1 MKTLT
6 QYIQEGILSDIDD
19 TLNAADENTDRY
31 LIANWLNE
39 NTDFV
44 SMFANRVSDFTASSK
59 MRINSKNELDLY
71 EFKPLNVYSS
81 SNKQK
86 LDLPV
91 PEYIKFNSVNTISM
105 TGYDVDKLNMKLL
118 PHFNY
123 CGFMFV
129 RSFGDNLQTP
139 DLAFLDIDEIE
150 TLYVDIENMH
160 PVSWPKSKLTTTF
173 LHASTVHNYS
183 VDVLRNYN
191 LEYDIADLKGLHT
204 NTLIIPDFLVTN
216 NAIKF
221 GYGNEIVINGNNNDA
236 YEYKSLNSI
245 FATKTFK
252 KLYIYDATRVIDD
265 CYAVTKKGDSYII
278 SARRRIVNNMIY

>member
-1 MKTLT
+1 MIELYK
-6 QYIQEGILSDIDD
+6 YIQEGILSDIDD
-19 TLNAADENTDRY
+19 TLNTADENTDRY
-31 LIANWLNE
+31 LIANWLNK

-44 SMFANRVSDFTASSK
+44 SMFANRVSSFNALSK

-71 EFKPLNVYSS
+71 EFRPLNAYSS

-105 TGYDVDKLNMKLL
+105 TGYDVDKLNMKML

-123 CGFMFV
+123 CGFMFI
-129 RSFGDNLQTP
+129 RSWDDSVQTP
-139 DLAFLDIDEIE
+139 DLASFDIDEIK

-160 PVSWPKSKLTTTF
+160 PVSWPKSKITNTF
-173 LHASTVHNYS
+173 LHTSIVRDYS
-183 VDVLRNYN
+183 VNVLRNYN
-191 LEYDIADLKGLHT
+191 LEYDITDLKGLHT

-216 NAIKF
+216 NSIKF
-221 GYGNEIVINGNNNDA
+221 AYGNEIVINSNDV
-236 YEYKSLNSI
+236 YEYESLNNI

-252 KLYIYDATRVIDD
+252 NLYVYDATRAIDD
-265 CYAVTKKGDSYII
+265 CYAVKKKGDSYII
-278 SARRRIVNNMIY
+278 STRRRVVNNMIY

>member
-1 MKTLT
+1 MIELYK
-6 QYIQEGILSDIDD
+6 YIQEGILSDIDD
-19 TLNAADENTDRY
+19 TLNTADENTDRY

-44 SMFANRVSDFTASSK
+44 SMFANRVSSFNASSK
-59 MRINSKNELDLY
+59 MRINNKNEIDLY
-71 EFKPLNVYSS
+71 EFKPLNAYSN

-129 RSFGDNLQTP
+129 RSWGDSVQTP
-139 DLAFLDIDEIE
+139 DLASLDIDEIK

-160 PVSWPKSKLTTTF
+160 PSSWPKSKITNTF
-173 LHASTVHNYS
+173 LHTSIIRGYS
-183 VDVLRNYN
+183 RTELVNYN
-191 LEYDIADLKGLHT
+191 LDYDIADLKGLYT

-216 NAIKF
+216 NSIKF
-221 GYGNEIVINGNNNDA
+221 AYGHEIVINSNDA
-236 YEYKSLNSI
+236 YEYESLNNI

-252 KLYIYDATRVIDD
+252 NLYVYDATRAIDD
-265 CYAVTKKGDSYII
+265 CYAVKKRGESYLI
-278 SARRRIVNNMIY
+278 SARRRVVNNMIY

>member
-1 MKTLT
+1 MIELYK
-6 QYIQEGILSDIDD
+6 YIQEGILSDIDD
-19 TLNAADENTDRY
+19 TLNTADENTDRY

-44 SMFANRVSDFTASSK
+44 SMFANRVSAFTASSK

-71 EFKPLNVYSS
+71 EFRPLNAYSS

-105 TGYDVDKLNMKLL
+105 TGFDVDKLNMKLL

-123 CGFMFV
+123 CGFMFL
-129 RSFGDNLQTP
+129 RSWSDGVQTP
-139 DLAFLDIDEIE
+139 DLAPLDIDEIK
-150 TLYVDIENMH
+150 TLYVDIENIH
-160 PVSWPKSKLTTTF
+160 PSSWPKSKITNTF
-173 LHASTVHNYS
+173 LHTAIVLDYS
-183 VDVLRNYN
+183 ANVLRNYN

-204 NTLIIPDFLVTN
+204 NTLIIPDFFVTN
-216 NAIKF
+216 NSIKF
-221 GYGNEIVINGNNNDA
+221 AYGNEIVINSNDA
-236 YEYKSLNSI
+236 YEYESLNNI

-252 KLYIYDATRVIDD
+252 NLYVYDATRAIDD
-265 CYAVTKKGDSYII
+265 CYAVKKKGDSYII
-278 SARRRIVNNMIY
+278 STRRRVVNNMIY

>member
-1 MKTLT
+1 MKTLK
-6 QYIQEGILSDIDD
+6 YILEASILSDIND
-19 TLNAADENTDRY
+19 TLNTSDENTDRY

-44 SMFANRVSDFTASSK
+44 SMFANRVSSFNASSK
-59 MRINSKNELDLY
+59 MRINSKNELDVY
-71 EFKPLNVYSS
+71 EFRPLNAYSS

-105 TGYDVDKLNMKLL
+105 TGYDVDKLNMKQM

-129 RSFGDNLQTP
+129 RSWGDSVQTP
-139 DLAFLDIDEIE
+139 DLAPLDIDEMK

-160 PVSWPKSKLTTTF
+160 PVSWPKSKITNTF
-173 LHASTVHNYS
+173 LHTGIVHDYNA
-183 VDVLRNYN
+183 DVLRNYDI
-191 LEYDIADLKGLHT
+191 EYDIAYLKGLHT

-221 GYGNEIVINGNNNDA
+221 AYGNEIVINSNDA
-236 YEYKSLNSI
+236 YEYGSLNNI

-252 KLYIYDATRVIDD
+252 NLYVYDATRAIDD
-265 CYAVTKKGDSYII
+265 CYAVKKKGDSYII
-278 SARRRIVNNMIY
+278 SARRRVVNNMIY

>member
-1 MKTLT
+1 MIELYK
-6 QYIQEGILSDIDD
+6 YIQEGILGDIDD
-19 TLNAADENTDRY
+19 TLNTADENTDRY

-44 SMFANRVSDFTASSK
+44 SMFANRVSAFTASSK
-59 MRINSKNELDLY
+59 MRINSKNEIDLY
-71 EFKPLNVYSS
+71 EFRPLIVYSN
-81 SNKQK
+81 SNKKK

-129 RSFGDNLQTP
+129 RSWGDSVQTP
-139 DLAFLDIDEIE
+139 DLVSLDIDEIK

-160 PVSWPKSKLTTTF
+160 PASWPKSKITNTL
-173 LHASTVHNYS
+173 LSTLIVNGYS
-183 VDVLRNYN
+183 ANELKNYN
-191 LEYDIADLKGLHT
+191 LYYDIADLKGLYT
-204 NTLIIPDFLVTN
+204 NALIIPDFFITN
-216 NAIKF
+216 NSIKF
-221 GYGNEIVINGNNNDA
+221 GYGKEIVINDNDA
-236 YEYKSLNSI
+236 YAYEYESLNNI

-252 KLYIYDATRVIDD
+252 NLYVYDATRAIDD
-265 CYAVTKKGDSYII
+265 CYAVKKKGDSYII
-278 SARRRIVNNMIY
+278 SARRRVVNNMIY